1 MLEVTNLSISFP
13 HTAGRLR
20 AVENI
25 DFSIEK
31 GKVLTLIGESGSGK
45 TLTGLSLMGLL
56 PGGAQATGR
65 IVLEGREISGISE
78 EKLRHIRGRDI
89 AMVYQNPLSALNPV
103 WPVGE
108 QIAEA
113 VLAHGLATHYEAG
126 QRAIALLGRVGIPGP
141 ERVSKLYPFEIS
153 GGMRQRVVIAMA
165 LACNPRL
172 IIADEPTTALDVT
185 IKAQILDLLADL
197 VAQEQISVLLITHDM
212 HVVARLADDILVL
225 YAGRMAE
232 RGHVRDLLDHPAHP
246 YTAGL
251 LRSADIR
258 SRPPQTDLEILTGQP
273 PRIGNFP
280 TGCRFHPRCPSSG
293 ALCPTRSPD
302 FTQLLS
308 SGQAAACH
316 YPAISADRLRQEQL
330 S

>member
-1 MLEVTNLSISFP
+1 
-13 HTAGRLR
+13 
-20 AVENI
+20 
-25 DFSIEK
+25 
-31 GKVLTLIGESGSGK
+31 
-45 TLTGLSLMGLL
+45 
-56 PGGAQATGR
+56 
-65 IVLEGREISGISE
+65 
-78 EKLRHIRGRDI
+78 
-89 AMVYQNPLSALNPV
+89 
-103 WPVGE
+103 
-108 QIAEA
+108 
-113 VLAHGLATHYEAG
+113 
-126 QRAIALLGRVGIPGP
+126 
-141 ERVSKLYPFEIS
+141 
-153 GGMRQRVVIAMA
+153 MRQRVVIAMA

-293 ALCPTRSPD
+293 RPVSDPFTGFHPTFLVGTGHRLSLPSNLCGQIATGAAFMTVSLLQAFRTWSACPLATGRIPCVLLTVYRSLFRGEKQLGLVGESGCGKSTLARLVLKLMPVSDGSISVEGHDVTSMPGFNFPRLAETYPD
-302 FTQLLS
+302 DFPGSLFHTQPASFAFGGYSRKS
-308 SGQAAACH
+308 SKYIAFRSRKVSRTASWKLPGRCGSGRSGFVQIAT
-316 YPAISADRLRQEQL
+316 
-330 S
+330 

>member
-1 MLEVTNLSISFP
+1 M
-13 HTAGRLR
+13 
-20 AVENI
+20 
-25 DFSIEK
+25 
-31 GKVLTLIGESGSGK
+31 
-45 TLTGLSLMGLL
+45 TGLSLMGLL
-56 PGGAQATGR
+56 PGGAQVTGR
-65 IVLEGREISGISE
+65 IALEGREISGLSE

-113 VLAHGLATHYEAG
+113 VLAHGLATRHEAG
-126 QRAIALLGRVGIPGP
+126 QRAIALLGRVGIPEP

-225 YAGRMAE
+225 Y
-232 RGHVRDLLDHPAHP
+232 VRPH
-246 YTAGL
+246 G
-251 LRSADIR
+251 
-258 SRPPQTDLEILTGQP
+258 
-273 PRIGNFP
+273 
-280 TGCRFHPRCPSSG
+280 
-293 ALCPTRSPD
+293 
-302 FTQLLS
+302 
-308 SGQAAACH
+308 
-316 YPAISADRLRQEQL
+316 
-330 S
+330 